1 MNPVPSNSSSSG
13 SLRIR
18 MLVSAGLVLMMFLGV
33 MGAVLDN
40 AFRLSAEQSESERLL
55 LHIYALIAASDEGDF
70 ADASSLYLPEELQEP
85 HFNSPGSGLFSMVLN
100 DFGEEIWRSRSGIGL
115 VLSPEDRSE
124 ILIRAPPGEPRFI
137 RLEASEDHEP

>member
-137 RLEASEDHEP
+137 RLE